1 MSKFYITFGF
11 IHKDSKGNS
20 LRNCYTIVEAENEA
34 EAREKMFAS
43 PVGHQWSNLY
53 RTAQEAG
60 VINYKLNLVSFSQL

>member
-34 EAREKMFAS
+34 EARQKCLIRLLDIS
-43 PVGHQWSNLY
+43 GQHSIGLLKKQVLLTIS
-53 RTAQEAG
+53 
-60 VINYKLNLVSFSQL
+60 

>member
-34 EAREKMFAS
+34 EARQKMFDS
-43 PVGHQWSNLY
+43 PVGHQWSTFY

-60 VINYKLNLVSFSQL
+60 VINYKLSFVPFNSL